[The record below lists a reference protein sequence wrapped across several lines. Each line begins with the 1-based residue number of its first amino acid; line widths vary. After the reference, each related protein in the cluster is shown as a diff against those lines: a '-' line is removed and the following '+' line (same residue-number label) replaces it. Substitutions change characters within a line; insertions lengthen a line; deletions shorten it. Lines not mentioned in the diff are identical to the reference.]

1 MVTTRKALY
10 KHKKTNDMF
19 AIETDSQGNVT
30 STSGPLLS
38 KDINPEQLDYDNYW
52 DSEISSKIKDFV
64 IVSKLEYLEMLRENG
79 FCKQV
84 SQNRLF

>member
-1 MVTTRKALY
+1 MTTHKALY

-19 AIETDSQGNVT
+19 AIETDSQGNVI

-38 KDINPEQLDYDNYW
+38 KDINPDQLDYDNYW

-64 IVSKLEYLEMLRENG
+64 IVSKLEYLELLKKNG

-84 SQNRLF
+84 SQKHLF